1 MAQREKQAVKRQTA
15 QRPDAASGGGVKAG
29 AKLPAAPRVTDLDE
43 PTSSMEATRML
54 EQERD
59 ELKAALETAVA
70 RIAALEESQSQVA
83 NRLGWMIDTL
93 QTLKEDAR

>member
-1 MAQREKQAVKRQTA
+1 
-15 QRPDAASGGGVKAG
+15 
-29 AKLPAAPRVTDLDE
+29 
-43 PTSSMEATRML
+43 ML